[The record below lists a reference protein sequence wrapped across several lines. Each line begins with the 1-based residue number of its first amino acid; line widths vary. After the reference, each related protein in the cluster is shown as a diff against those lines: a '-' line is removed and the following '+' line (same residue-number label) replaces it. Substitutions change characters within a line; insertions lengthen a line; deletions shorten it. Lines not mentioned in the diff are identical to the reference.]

1 MKRRTRGDFLP
12 IIALAATLM
21 LPACGGGGM
30 SMMQAPFITV
40 QPASITVPVG
50 QTGTFTVLATGPAP
64 LTFQWSENGMPIDGA
79 TSSSF
84 TTPTVVPG
92 DNGSKFNVKIS
103 NSVSSVASQSATLN
117 VGPRSPM
124 AGDLRF
130 QQVDAP
136 STADGFVPAKLTDV
150 GVLDTL
156 TFSNAI
162 GTPIFMGPTDCVQ
175 GTPDDC
181 AWLLNVLQL
190 PMNVS
195 GLNMIYSSDELSG
208 FSADLTSLNS
218 HTVVTSL
225 DVESVDGAFAVSEIQ
240 SVPSGGFSPT
250 TQTVSPANF
259 QAAATQEGA
268 QARVITAVSFSAG
281 QITFISYGW
290 TNDPSTVYETQT
302 AIATYDQVGATAMNL
317 ANQGFIITAFGSGE
331 SSSDGFVFVGTRVK
345 GDTLPRPLLAAP
357 GQQQNPQLNDGFA
370 IVGGY
375 FQGSNSG
382 NVVNLIGE
390 K

>member
-1 MKRRTRGDFLP
+1 
-12 IIALAATLM
+12 
-21 LPACGGGGM
+21 
-30 SMMQAPFITV
+30 
-40 QPASITVPVG
+40 
-50 QTGTFTVLATGPAP
+50 
-64 LTFQWSENGMPIDGA
+64 
-79 TSSSF
+79 
-84 TTPTVVPG
+84 
-92 DNGSKFNVKIS
+92 
-103 NSVSSVASQSATLN
+103 
-117 VGPRSPM
+117 
-124 AGDLRF
+124 
-130 QQVDAP
+130 
-136 STADGFVPAKLTDV
+136 
-150 GVLDTL
+150 
-156 TFSNAI
+156 
-162 GTPIFMGPTDCVQ
+162 
-175 GTPDDC
+175 
-181 AWLLNVLQL
+181 LLNVLQL